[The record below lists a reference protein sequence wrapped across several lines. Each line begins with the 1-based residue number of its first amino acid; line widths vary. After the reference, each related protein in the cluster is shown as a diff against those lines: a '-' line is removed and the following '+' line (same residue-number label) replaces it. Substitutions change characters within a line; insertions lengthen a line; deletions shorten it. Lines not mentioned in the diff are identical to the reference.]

1 MVIEYCGHTYLHEK
15 IYEECK
21 KYTKWSASHEASKF
35 SDELKFRLTTLS
47 GASMDRWEYLEKT
60 RYPSKPSEYWWT
72 VPQEEDFPTIHKFMK
87 SFPKYVNPVVSKLG
101 INCEVP
107 PHDHGPQHQWLFN
120 MSINEPEGS
129 KTVIGD
135 TVIPYKPGDIYKLYV
150 HNNHYVLNGNEIRYH
165 VLFRGG
171 RFTESNRSH

>member
-1 MVIEYCGHTYLHEK
+1 
-15 IYEECK
+15 
-21 KYTKWSASHEASKF
+21 
-35 SDELKFRLTTLS
+35 
-47 GASMDRWEYLEKT
+47 
-60 RYPSKPSEYWWT
+60 
-72 VPQEEDFPTIHKFMK
+72 MK

-150 HNNHYVLNGNEIRYH
+150 NNNHYVLNGNEIRYH

-171 RFTESNRSH
+171 RYTESNRSH